1 MKDDQSLIRITNN
14 NDNDPI
20 FKNQND
26 TYNIRIIK
34 KIESKN
40 YQSKN
45 ELHKKINIF
54 YIIIIILI
62 IIIIFLIFNIF
73 KLYNLIKLNIAKNI
87 QLNNALTFPNIEQKI
102 QLINKTNVTQY
113 KMNNSNINIS
123 NDTNTLNNSNIKF
136 SNEANA
142 IDDKNTNIS
151 YDNNPISYL
160 NSNISNYTNNN
171 NNIST
176 DLDIIISNTN
186 MKKLDYKNINNDE
199 MNDYIRLCNNGNL
212 ISKIP
217 KFVDN
222 PKITVVIPVYNAHK
236 YLKKTIRSIQNQ
248 NMEEIEI
255 LIVDDFSTDN
265 TIEVVKE
272 LQEEDCRIKL
282 IKNKENRGTLYT
294 RSIGALNAK
303 GKYIM
308 PIDNDDLFMPGIFN
322 ISYEEAENNNIDI
335 IEFSGCDKSIGSLFK
350 KKECYICLF
359 LRYKAH
365 GVIIKQPELSTFIY
379 QKKKGRKNKYQIID
393 AYLWGKCI
401 KSSIYKKALE
411 ILGEDTYT
419 ENICYCEDRIVNFG
433 LFRIANS
440 FKFINRYGIVH
451 NNNPSSVGY
460 TWKKKKQ
467 FHDELLNVLSIYN
480 LTKNSSDSKLAAIQ
494 FEIMWDWSSKGLS
507 FENKEL
513 AKYVYYTILNET
525 YISQFRKKKLTKLV
539 GKALS

>member
-1 MKDDQSLIRITNN
+1 MNRYNQESKIKLLKNKITEN
-14 NDNDPI
+14 
-20 FKNQND
+20 KKQRKRK
-26 TYNIRIIK
+26 IRIIHNHLK
-34 KIESKN
+34 HNDIKYMN
-40 YQSKN
+40 
-45 ELHKKINIF
+45 
-54 YIIIIILI
+54 IILI
-62 IIIIFLIFNIF
+62 LFITLILIFIWNCVLNKKIKNTFIFDNQDNPLISSNNEIYKEMRINNIISTI
-73 KLYNLIKLNIAKNI
+73 NHKN
-87 QLNNALTFPNIEQKI
+87 KI
-102 QLINKTNVTQY
+102 NF
-113 KMNNSNINIS
+113 SNINR
-123 NDTNTLNNSNIKF
+123 N
-136 SNEANA
+136 
-142 IDDKNTNIS
+142 
-151 YDNNPISYL
+151 
-160 NSNISNYTNNN
+160 
-171 NNIST
+171 
-176 DLDIIISNTN
+176 
-186 MKKLDYKNINNDE
+186 E
-199 MNDYIRLCNNGNL
+199 MNDYFKLCNNGNL

-335 IEFSGCDKSIGSLFK
+335 IEFSGCDKSIDSLFK